1 MCEVSILCTFTGKL
15 VPFQL
20 VYQMVY
26 LMLIKTKPYSLSKEI
41 SKIVNFLPFYFL
53 FLLFYFLQI
62 MENQE

>member
-20 VYQMVY
+20 VY